1 MNKLT
6 SILLAFIIFFAPF
19 AIGTVAVWSEFVL
32 RISILTIF
40 FLFVIKSVKDGV
52 LEYRTNALNMFFTVF
67 ILYMAFQVL
76 FKTSILPHY
85 TTNALEI
92 AMIYFMLY
100 FVVSSMMKKE
110 EDAHNIISQITITG
124 FLVSAL
130 GIAQFLTKADK
141 IYWIRPVHSDS
152 FFGPFIN
159 ENHFACYIS
168 MAALVT
174 LGGIVSSMRGWKKIP
189 RGMPFKY
196 MILNVFENILNKKT
210 LFKIFAFGVMAASL
224 FLSKSRS
231 GMVFFL
237 VSMTFFILFAASG
250 KNTKKIIIWI
260 TLLGIFASYLLL
272 SRIGV
277 DTAAL
282 RLGSI
287 FKSGEYEGRITMYL
301 QGLKIFKD
309 YPLFGTGIGTFAN
322 IFPLYQ
328 SGSELLYYMHLHND
342 ILQFLIEAGSIGFI
356 IISIPFLAFIMKFI
370 SRLTGISGTY
380 KYYVGLSILAA
391 LFYLSLHSLTDF
403 SMRLNAISSLF
414 VILIAVST
422 PLMDPGEKRRLYIK
436 GKIAKPV
443 IYTAFIIIFISSF
456 FLASRPFIVTLLCEK
471 ARSDYSFRLAM
482 RLDPKND
489 AVYFD
494 YCGFMLDKLSRKEV
508 KENDAY
514 EAMIRALD
522 KAILLNSY
530 KAKYLMAK
538 GEIYSRRHDY
548 GKAFDLLRE
557 AALMEPDNSRINFI
571 YSYMI
576 FWKAVNEIDASER
589 GRLLNLGLVYYKR
602 ATTLSKHT
610 HLYMIINN
618 KADYQLLKSILKNDN
633 INIE

>member
-1 MNKLT
+1 MSKLT
-6 SILLAFIIFFAPF
+6 SILLAFIIFFAPL

-40 FLFVIKSVKDGV
+40 FLFVIKAVKDGV
-52 LEYRTNALNMFFTVF
+52 LEYRASALNAVFAVF

-92 AMIYFMLY
+92 TTIYFMLY
-100 FVVSSMMKKE
+100 FVVASMVRE
-110 EDAHNIISQITITG
+110 RANTHNIISWITITG
-124 FLVSAL
+124 FFVSSL
-130 GIAQFLTKADK
+130 GIIQFLTKTDK
-141 IYWIRPVHSDS
+141 IYWIRPVHSNA
-152 FFGPFIN
+152 FFGPFVN

-168 MAALVT
+168 MTALVT
-174 LGGIVSSMRGWKKIP
+174 LGGIVSSMHRWKKIP
-189 RGMPFKY
+189 RDMPFKY
-196 MILNVFENILNKKT
+196 MVLNVFENILNEKT
-210 LFKIFAFGVMAASL
+210 LFRIFAFGVMAASL

-237 VSMTFFILFAASG
+237 ASMAFFILFAASG
-250 KNTKKIIIWI
+250 KNKKTIIW
-260 TLLGIFASYLLL
+260 TVLLGILASYLLL
-272 SRIGV
+272 NRIGI

-287 FKSGEYEGRITMYL
+287 FKYGEYEGRLTLYM
-301 QGLKIFKD
+301 QGLKVLKD

-328 SGSELLYYMHLHND
+328 FGSELRSYMHLHND
-342 ILQFLIEAGSIGFI
+342 ILQLLIESGAIGFI
-356 IISIPFLAFIMKFI
+356 IITIPFLAFIMKFI
-370 SRLTGISGTY
+370 SRLSGTSGTD
-380 KYYVGLSILAA
+380 KYYAGLSILAA

-414 VILIAVST
+414 VILIAISA

-443 IYTAFIIIFISSF
+443 LYTAVIIIFISSL
-456 FLASRPFIVTLLCEK
+456 FLASRPFIVSLLCEK
-471 ARSDYSFRLAM
+471 GQSDFSFRLAM
-482 RLDPKND
+482 KLDPKND

-494 YCGFMLDKLSRKEV
+494 YCGFMLDKLGRKEV

-514 EAMIRALD
+514 EAAIKALD
-522 KAILLNSY
+522 KAIRLNPY
-530 KAKYLMAK
+530 KTKYLMAK
-538 GEIYSRRHDY
+538 GEVYSRWHDY

-557 AALMEPDNSRINFI
+557 AALMEPDNSKINLI

-589 GRLLNLGLVYYKR
+589 EKLLNLGRAYYKR
-602 ATTLSKHT
+602 AAALSKHI
-610 HLYMIINN
+610 HLYKIINDKN
-618 KADYQLLKSILKNDN
+618 AYQLLKSILKDYS
-633 INIE
+633 IDID